1 MVDIV
6 LVLLALAA
14 LLLVV
19 SVVEPLAKRFSLP
32 SSLVLALLGMLLGL
46 LVYMWQ
52 GMPDHGFA
60 GDLAHGLENLGLSA
74 SAFLYLFLPP
84 LLFTAGLNV
93 DLRLLRDEAAAVLL
107 LAVVAVVVCAA
118 FVGLF
123 LSPLSE
129 VGLIACL
136 LLGSV
141 VATTDPA
148 AVIGAFRDIGAPRR
162 LTTLVSG
169 ESLLND
175 AAAIVLFTI
184 FLGIVKIGGE
194 VAPDE
199 AAVEFLIVF
208 CGGLAFGFALGKLAG
223 PLFAYL
229 RSSAAAATT
238 VSVAVA
244 YLAFIAGE
252 RYFHVSG
259 VVAVVTASLVIN
271 LEGPTRL
278 TPMAWESL
286 HEAWEQL
293 EFWANSLIFVLA
305 SMLAVRVLPAA
316 TWDDIVLV
324 VVLIAA
330 ALSSRALVLY
340 LLLPL
345 LTRLKLA
352 APVAGTFKAVIL
364 WGGLRGAVTLT
375 LALSVAGDPAVS
387 PEIRHFIAVL
397 STAYVLFT
405 LFVQAPTL
413 QPLLRILGL
422 DRLPPLERML
432 RDRVMALSREEV
444 RRQVAETADN
454 YGFSGSLTEQ
464 VLPPKL
470 ATEDAGAGNMPLDAG
485 LLTLVAF
492 EKTLYM
498 DHFREQTLSR
508 RLAAQLAAGA
518 DRILDAVHDRG
529 LLGYNEATQRVL
541 RFSRQQRR
549 ALWIQ
554 RRFGWSQPLARA
566 LAERFETLVIVQ
578 LVVGELIQYN
588 EGALRSIMGEEIA
601 AELKVALQQRL
612 AQVEA
617 ALAAVETRYPS
628 YTEALRRQYLARVAL
643 RLEDTSYTE
652 HLEEAL
658 ISREVFADLQ
668 RDLKRRWELVNRRP
682 PLDLGLDLAHL
693 IAQVPLFQDL
703 PAERQAELA
712 TLLRPDLAIP
722 GERVITRGTR
732 GTRMYFLVSGEVH
745 VQLKAGDIVLGAGD
759 FFGEMALLSNEPRNA
774 DVTAFGFCHLL
785 VLDARDFQRVI
796 RSDPALRA
804 KIEQVAADRA
814 NARKP
819 AVPGLQGKT

>member
-19 SVVEPLAKRFSLP
+19 SVVEPVAKRFALP

-46 LVYMWQ
+46 AVYMWQ
-52 GMPDHGFA
+52 GMPDHGLA
-60 GDLAHGLENLGLSA
+60 GDVAHGLENLGVSS

-93 DLRLLRDEAAAVLL
+93 DLRLLRDEASAVLL

-118 FVGLF
+118 VVGLF
-123 LSPLSE
+123 LSPLSD
-129 VGLIACL
+129 VGFIACL

-184 FLGIVKIGGE
+184 FLGIVKVGGDVE
-194 VAPDE
+194 PGE
-199 AAVEFLIVF
+199 ALAEFLIVF
-208 CGGLAFGFALGKLAG
+208 CGGLAFGFALGKMAG
-223 PLFAYL
+223 PIFAYL
-229 RSSAAAATT
+229 RSSSAAATT

-244 YLAFIAGE
+244 YLSFIAGE

-278 TPMAWESL
+278 PPVAWESL
-286 HEAWEQL
+286 KEAWEQL

-305 SMLAVRVLPAA
+305 SMVAVRVLPSMTA
-316 TWDDIVLV
+316 TDIELVAV
-324 VVLIAA
+324 VVVATLAA
-330 ALSSRALVLY
+330 RALVLY

-345 LTRLKLA
+345 LSRLKLT
-352 APVAGTFKAVIL
+352 APVAGNFKAVIL

-375 LALSVAGDPAVS
+375 LALSVWGDTDVA

-413 QPLLRILGL
+413 KPLLRLLGL
-422 DRLPPLERML
+422 DKLPPLERML

-444 RRQVAETADN
+444 RRQVAETADS

-470 ATEDAGAGNMPLDAG
+470 PTPDYAEGAVPLDAG
-485 LLTLVAF
+485 LLTLVAY
-492 EKTLYM
+492 EKTLYI

-518 DRILDAVHDRG
+518 DRLLDAVRDGG
-529 LLGYNEATQRVL
+529 LEGYNASTQRIL
-541 RFSRQQRR
+541 RFSRRQRR
-549 ALWIQ
+549 ALWVQ
-554 RRFGWSQPLARA
+554 RRLGWSRPLARA
-566 LAERFETLVIVQ
+566 MEERFETLVIVQ

-588 EGALRSIMGEEIA
+588 EHSLRQIMGENIA
-601 AELKVALQQRL
+601 AELQVALESRL
-612 AQVEA
+612 DQVEA

-643 RLEDTSYTE
+643 RLEDTAYGE

-658 ISREVFADLQ
+658 ISREVYADLQ
-668 RDLKRRWELVNRRP
+668 RDLKERRDKINRRP

-703 PAERQAELA
+703 PPVRQGELA
-712 TLLRPDLAIP
+712 SLLRPDLAIP
-722 GERVITRGTR
+722 GERIITRGTR

-745 VQLKAGDIVLGAGD
+745 VELKAGDIVLGPGD

-774 DVTAFGFCHLL
+774 DVTAFGFCHML
-785 VLDARDFQRVI
+785 VLEARDFQRVI
-796 RSDPALRA
+796 NSDPELKAR
-804 KIEQVAADRA
+804 IEQVAADRA
-814 NARKP
+814 HSRKQAAAP
-819 AVPGLQGKT
+819 PS